1 MIRVNGGRVSRGGQ
15 VQRVNAPHRL
25 LALAAGAVLLAGC
38 GGMRAFAD
46 EEVRPLATSTV
57 VAVPVMLATATPT
70 PLATPEP
77 LPSTPAPTAAPR
89 TPAQA
94 APASAGTGSA
104 RAVFRGPTNRRFI
117 ALTFDAGADVG
128 YTALILD
135 TLRAKGVHASFGMT
149 GAWAEAHPDLVRRM
163 AAEGHDFINHTYD
176 HDSFTGVSTGRRA
189 LPFEER
195 TRQIERTEAIVTA
208 LTGKSMRPYFRP
220 PYGDYDSGVNA
231 DLARLGFTQN
241 VLWTIDSTG
250 WRGVPAGTIVDRCL
264 SNAAPGAIIVFHVGS
279 QSLDGPA
286 LAPIVDGLRQQGY
299 ALGTIRDLIEG

>member
-1 MIRVNGGRVSRGGQ
+1 M
-15 VQRVNAPHRL
+15 
-25 LALAAGAVLLAGC
+25 LLAGC
-38 GGMRAFAD
+38 GGVRAFAD
-46 EEVRPLATSTV
+46 DDVRPIATSTV
-57 VAVPVMLATATPT
+57 VAVPVTLATATPT

-77 LPSTPAPTAAPR
+77 TPPPPASTPPPTPTATPR
-89 TPAQA
+89 TLAQA
-94 APASAGTGSA
+94 APASAAAGSA
-104 RAVFRGPTNRRFI
+104 RAVFRGPTNRKFI

-135 TLRAKGVHASFGMT
+135 TLRAKGVRASFGMT

-163 AAEGHDFINHTYD
+163 GNEGHDFINHTHD
-176 HDSFTGVSTGRRA
+176 HASFTGVSTGRR
-189 LPFEER
+189 PQTFEER
-195 TRQIERTEAIVTA
+195 AHQIERTEEIVRS
-208 LTGKSMRPYFRP
+208 LTGKSTRPYFRP
-220 PYGDYDSGVNA
+220 PFGDYDPTVNA
-231 DLARLGFTQN
+231 DIARLGFTQN

-299 ALGTIRDLIEG
+299 ALGTIRELIEG

>member
-1 MIRVNGGRVSRGGQ
+1 MTGGQ
-15 VQRVNAPHRL
+15 VSGAARL
-25 LALAAGAVLLAGC
+25 LVLVVATLLLAGC

-46 EEVRPLATSTV
+46 DDVRPLAPSTV
-57 VAVPVMLATATPT
+57 IAVPVMLATATPT
-70 PLATPEP
+70 STATPEP
-77 LPSTPAPTAAPR
+77 TPPPPTPTPSPTASPPR
-89 TPAQA
+89 ALAQA
-94 APASAGTGSA
+94 APASAGGGA
-104 RAVFRGPTNRRFI
+104 AKAVFRGPTNRKFI

-128 YTALILD
+128 YTTLILD
-135 TLRAKGVHASFGMT
+135 TLRAKDVHASFGMT

-163 AAEGHDFINHTYD
+163 AAEGHDFINHTYN
-176 HDSFTGVSTGRRA
+176 HDSFTGISTGRRVM
-189 LPFEER
+189 PFEER
-195 TRQIERTEAIVTA
+195 ARQVERTEEVLYA
-208 LTGKSMRPYFRP
+208 LTGKVGRPYFRP

-231 DLARLGFTQN
+231 DIARLGFTQN

-250 WRGVPAGTIVDRCL
+250 WRGVSAGAIVDRCL

>member
-1 MIRVNGGRVSRGGQ
+1 MSGT
-15 VQRVNAPHRL
+15 PRL
-25 LALAAGAVLLAGC
+25 LALAACTLLLAGC
-38 GGMRAFAD
+38 GGVRAFAD
-46 EEVRPLATSTV
+46 DDVRPIATSTV
-57 VAVPVMLATATPT
+57 VAVPVTLATATPT

-77 LPSTPAPTAAPR
+77 TPPPPPRTPTAAPR
-89 TPAQA
+89 VLAQA
-94 APASAGTGSA
+94 APASAAAGSA
-104 RAVFRGPTNRRFI
+104 RAVFRGPMNRKFI

-163 AAEGHDFINHTYD
+163 AAEGHDFINHTYS

-189 LPFEER
+189 MPFEER
-195 TRQIERTEAIVTA
+195 ASQIERTERVVAG
-208 LTGKSMRPYFRP
+208 LTGQSMRPYFRP
-220 PYGDYDSGVNA
+220 PYGDYDASVNA

-250 WRGVPAGTIVDRCL
+250 WRGVSAGTIVDRCL

-299 ALGTIRDLIEG
+299 ALGTIRELIEG

>member
-1 MIRVNGGRVSRGGQ
+1 MLVVGM
-15 VQRVNAPHRL
+15 L
-25 LALAAGAVLLAGC
+25 LLSGC

-46 EEVRPLATSTV
+46 DDVRPLATATF
-57 VAVPVMLATATPT
+57 VAVPVTLAPATPAT
-70 PLATPEP
+70 PAPVATPEP
-77 LPSTPAPTAAPR
+77 VPSLPTSTPVPTLAAPPR
-89 TPAQA
+89 TLAQA
-94 APASAGTGSA
+94 APGAAGSSAA
-104 RAVFRGPTNRRFI
+104 AVFRGPTNRKFI

-135 TLRAKGVHASFGMT
+135 TLGAKGVHASFGMT

-163 AAEGHDFINHTYD
+163 AAEGHDFINHTYS

-189 LPFEER
+189 MPFEDR
-195 TRQIERTEAIVTA
+195 ARQIERTEQIVSA

-220 PYGDYDSGVNA
+220 PYGDYDASVNN
-231 DLARLGFTQN
+231 DLVRLGFTHN

-250 WRGVPAGTIVDRCL
+250 WRGVPAGAIVDRCL

>member
-1 MIRVNGGRVSRGGQ
+1 VSVSPRF
-15 VQRVNAPHRL
+15 
-25 LALAAGAVLLAGC
+25 LALAAGALLLAGC

-46 EEVRPLATSTV
+46 DDVRPLATSTV
-57 VAVPVMLATATPT
+57 DAVPVTLAPATPT
-70 PLATPEP
+70 ASATPEP
-77 LPSTPAPTAAPR
+77 PPPPPTSTPTPTATAPR
-89 TPAQA
+89 ALAQA
-94 APASAGTGSA
+94 APASTGGSA
-104 RAVFRGPTNRRFI
+104 AKAVFRGPTTRRLI

-163 AAEGHDFINHTYD
+163 AAEGHDFINHTYN
-176 HDSFTGVSTGRRA
+176 HDSFTGVSTGRRVM
-189 LPFEER
+189 PFEER
-195 TRQIERTEAIVTA
+195 ASQIERTERIVAA

-220 PYGDYDSGVNA
+220 PYGDYDASVNA

-250 WRGVPAGTIVDRCL
+250 WRGVSAGAIVDRCL

>member
-1 MIRVNGGRVSRGGQ
+1 MSG
-15 VQRVNAPHRL
+15 APRL
-25 LALAAGAVLLAGC
+25 LVLAMGTLLLTGY

-46 EEVRPLATSTV
+46 DDVRPLATSTI
-57 VAVPVMLATATPT
+57 VAVPVVLATAT

-77 LPSTPAPTAAPR
+77 TPPPPTSTPTPTVTATAPR
-89 TPAQA
+89 ALAQGV
-94 APASAGTGSA
+94 PASRAATTGA
-104 RAVFRGPTNRRFI
+104 AKAVFRGPTNRKFI

-128 YTALILD
+128 YTSLILD

-163 AAEGHDFINHTYD
+163 AAEGHDFINHTYN
-176 HDSFTGVSTGRRA
+176 HDSFTGISTGRRA
-189 LPFEER
+189 MPFEER
-195 TRQIERTEAIVTA
+195 SRQVERTEEVLYA
-208 LTGKSMRPYFRP
+208 LTGKVGRPYFRP

-231 DLARLGFTQN
+231 DIARLGFTQN
-241 VLWTIDSTG
+241 VLWTVDSTG
-250 WRGVPAGTIVDRCL
+250 WRGVSAGTIVDRCL

-299 ALGTIRDLIEG
+299 ALGTIRELIEG

>member
-1 MIRVNGGRVSRGGQ
+1 VSGTPRL
-15 VQRVNAPHRL
+15 L
-25 LALAAGAVLLAGC
+25 LALAAGTLLIAGC
-38 GGMRAFAD
+38 GGVRAFAD
-46 EEVRPLATSTV
+46 DDVRPLATSTV
-57 VAVPVMLATATPT
+57 VAVPVTLPTATPT

-77 LPSTPAPTAAPR
+77 TPPPPTSTPTAAPR
-89 TPAQA
+89 VLAQA
-94 APASAGTGSA
+94 APASAAAGSA
-104 RAVFRGPTNRRFI
+104 RAVFRGPTNRKFI

-163 AAEGHDFINHTYD
+163 AAEGHDFINHTYS

-189 LPFEER
+189 MQFEER
-195 TRQIERTEAIVTA
+195 ASQIERTERVVAG
-208 LTGKSMRPYFRP
+208 LTGQSMRPYFRP
-220 PYGDYDSGVNA
+220 PYGDYDASVNA

-299 ALGTIRDLIEG
+299 ALGTIRELIEG